1 MPEIQYIQ
9 DRMETEEL
17 LENLSP
23 PVRNWFKEK
32 FPDFTDP
39 QKIAIPRIMNGEHL
53 LLCSPTGSGK
63 TVPIVYAIN
72 NGLKKNKKVII
83 CNPIKALSNQK
94 FSDFQEIFGK
104 EKIGILTGDIKYQP
118 SADCII
124 ATTEIIRSLMYKDS
138 EYLKLEDNLMIIQ

>member
-39 QKIAIPRIMNGEHL
+39 QKIAIPRIMNGETSSAL
-53 LLCSPTGSGK
+53 LT
-63 TVPIVYAIN
+63 N
-72 NGLKKNKKVII
+72 R
-83 CNPIKALSNQK
+83 
-94 FSDFQEIFGK
+94 F
-104 EKIGILTGDIKYQP
+104 
-118 SADCII
+118 
-124 ATTEIIRSLMYKDS
+124 RKDS
-138 EYLKLEDNLMIIQ
+138 DRFPVDY